1 MDGYFPKMSCQGIA
15 EILLLLALNTN
26 QSINQRCF
34 ANFCNEKKLN
44 YDYWIFAFETVP
56 ETWLLINSSI
66 LFQNLELL
74 NKGCSNLRKQIENAN
89 KFGVPVVVAVN
100 SFS

>member
-44 YDYWIFAFETVP
+44 YDY
-56 ETWLLINSSI
+56 
-66 LFQNLELL
+66 
-74 NKGCSNLRKQIENAN
+74 
-89 KFGVPVVVAVN
+89 
-100 SFS
+100 